1 MLKVGDYL
9 AVRDNIKKDKK
20 RKKEHE
26 VKKREDAI
34 KRGVALEE
42 VGSRDTVHFE
52 RLRMWVYYLLSS
64 LQKDRGK
71 IPNNIGNRM
80 MITNNMYV
88 TRHYLSSI
96 IHVQSLGLKTPVTLQ
111 SELIRYLRKENC
123 TAVVDVTLKQT
134 PFPVQLEDSGLV
146 SRINLWK
153 TTSRSEDAP
162 AHLKEMAARCLYTVQ
177 QVEQNVPLS
186 KTRMYI
192 TVRAK
197 TGTSLTLAEKLVCG
211 YLRSI
216 GAEYVQIV
224 GDVGST
230 LEYISPISDAV
241 DTDLKD
247 IEAIVTS
254 EQTLAELLP
263 NTGSLN
269 SKDGLFMAVNV
280 KNGTLFKFDFKQI
293 TDARNLYVVARS
305 GHGKTVIV
313 LNMCCSAVEEGYAVC
328 IQDIKG
334 NEFTNFVKSTGGYIV
349 PLRMYSSGYIN
360 SWRMHKNDTT
370 DEYAENYF
378 KQRVDFSKRQMLI
391 LSGLQDYELRNDLE
405 ELLDTFHDNMYTALG
420 VSASNRNTWVN
431 TDELNP
437 YVVYDKLI
445 RYLTPTVIAKYP
457 AVSKKV
463 LNTLKMYMSRDGSK
477 SYIFKHEFDY
487 ASILRSNTIS
497 FDFGLL
503 DESEELRDPVI
514 FKLKF
519 AYMSKLNAE
528 FVAYKYSKGIKVF
541 KVLEESQ
548 LVVKDTEVIQGY
560 VKEFTLQRSHGQ
572 TTVLLGNSISALL
585 DSPESR
591 PIIEN
596 VTGLL
601 IGNLEDG
608 ACKNVIERF
617 NLDEYADI
625 IEELNI
631 EERYRNAFL
640 FINYMEPH
648 AALPVLKP
656 IWNVDKK
663 YKVFSPVAHN
673 TNGIV

>member
-457 AVSKKV
+457 VVSKKV

>member
-42 VGSRDTVHFE
+42 VGSRDTVRFE

-457 AVSKKV
+457 VVSKKV